1 VNFAQKLSN
10 SLLKPEIMKTRKT
23 TRKLVQKQ
31 PRVKKKR
38 TMPINQLVSPGEF
51 EAEEK
56 LAEDYFS
63 SEETWEPR
71 KSKGADEEL

>member
-1 VNFAQKLSN
+1 
-10 SLLKPEIMKTRKT
+10 MKTRKT
-23 TRKLVQKQ
+23 NRKLVQKQ
-31 PRVKKKR
+31 PRHNKKR
-38 TMPINQLVSPGEF
+38 RMPINQLVSPGEF

-63 SEETWEPR
+63 SDESREPR